1 MVVKRL
7 AAAAGLALLL
17 SGAASA
23 ATLLVTEGNGQNRA
37 LVAGSVDLNDAP
49 GSNTGIDL
57 NALNGNSPFGAGDK
71 IGIYGRIVGGVDR
84 FTYSFTLGTNF
95 NLSFDFDGYDLAG
108 GGSVAAGLSGL
119 IDQNIVTNELDPN
132 TVGGGKGITISLLN
146 NSTNDLQSTSYT
158 TNYTSAVNGAVPTIF
173 GNVEAGNYTLIIDG
187 SVGQFT
193 RRAALYDLE
202 IAPVPIPASLPLLVA
217 GLGGLGLAARRRRRQ
232 KQA

>member
-37 LVAGSVDLNDAP
+37 LVAGSVDLEDASSS
-49 GSNTGIDL
+49 GSGFDL
-57 NALNGNSPFGAGDK
+57 DALNGAAFGPGDM

-119 IDQNIVTNELDPN
+119 IDQNIVTNGLDPN
-132 TVGGGKGITISLLN
+132 SGGGKGITISLLN
-146 NSTNDLQSTSYT
+146 NSTNNLQSASYT

-173 GNVEAGNYTLIIDG
+173 GNVAAGNYTLIIDG
-187 SVGQFT
+187 SVGEFT